1 MKLASVLNPDFVYTG
16 LRGSSAQEIYSD
28 MLRRMLPAMELEG
41 DVAGMVQEITARED
55 AIGVTYD
62 GVAYP
67 HLRLDGYDDL
77 QGPLCREVEEA
88 EVQSH
93 GVRAAPLN
101 QEDGTAEVLPSHHHP
116 DPGFVESR
124 ALAETTTL

>member
-1 MKLASVLNPDFVYTG
+1 MALLAEGKLDQLLLWCCRDNQAAVTEL
-16 LRGSSAQEIYSD
+16 LRQ
-28 MLRRMLPAMELEG
+28 LEWF
-41 DVAGMVQEITARED
+41 QFI
-55 AIGVTYD
+55 
-62 GVAYP
+62 
-67 HLRLDGYDDL
+67 LDGYDDL

-88 EVQSH
+88 EIQSH